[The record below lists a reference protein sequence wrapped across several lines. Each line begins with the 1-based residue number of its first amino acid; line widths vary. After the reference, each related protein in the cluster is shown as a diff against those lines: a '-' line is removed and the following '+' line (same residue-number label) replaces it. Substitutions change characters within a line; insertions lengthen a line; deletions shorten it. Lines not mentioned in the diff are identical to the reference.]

1 MHFARR
7 MMAPSRL
14 LAAFGLSLLF
24 AGGPFGI
31 RAADAQ
37 SVCNGGSSCTV
48 VVSLQLDRPY
58 VASLVLSQSVTSL
71 PTLTSADFATGF
83 RDQAGPQL
91 RVKANAPYRVTIQ
104 AAVSTWQYSGTAA
117 PPSKPSSDLLWS
129 GSASGPW
136 TSSASSATL
145 WPLAATSAAATAGV
159 TIPLFYRTLWSWTTS
174 PPGAYTIP
182 VNLTLTSP

>member
-1 MHFARR
+1 MFPCRAVTEAVLSFACR

-58 VASLVLSQSVTSL
+58 VASLVLSQSV
-71 PTLTSADFATGF
+71 
-83 RDQAGPQL
+83 
-91 RVKANAPYRVTIQ
+91 
-104 AAVSTWQYSGTAA
+104 
-117 PPSKPSSDLLWS
+117 
-129 GSASGPW
+129 ASGPW

-145 WPLAATSAAATAGV
+145 WPVAATSAAATAGV
-159 TIPLFYRTLWSWTTS
+159 TIPLFYRTLWNWTTS